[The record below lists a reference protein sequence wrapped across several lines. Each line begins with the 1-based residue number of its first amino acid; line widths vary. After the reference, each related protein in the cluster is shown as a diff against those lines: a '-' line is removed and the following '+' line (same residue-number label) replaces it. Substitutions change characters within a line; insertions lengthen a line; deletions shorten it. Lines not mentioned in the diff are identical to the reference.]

1 MLLCFLAYVIATLTS
16 YTVQFMNCLHCLL
29 DKTMWN
35 QQFGWLATT
44 PKFKGILT
52 IGCRKRWSSNYM
64 TPLCDNYQTAHFEIS
79 SNCLFCGNSDKNYGE
94 KAGYQLIL
102 VRIFNFQS
110 MPSMSWRHAIKGM
123 TNMVQLYP
131 YKNGIYSRHACQG
144 LCLPYLQQQKNRASI
159 RAWCWHENKKS
170 ESWPQS
176 WYTESRRLIRWC
188 LYLEANGEEQTTVN
202 DLIINMKNSVWL
214 VMMIMT
220 HRG

>member
-1 MLLCFLAYVIATLTS
+1 MLLCFLAYIIATLTS

-44 PKFKGILT
+44 PKFKVILT
-52 IGCRKRWSSNYM
+52 IGWGKRWSSNYM
-64 TPLCDNYQTAHFEIS
+64 TPLCDNYQTAHFENS
-79 SNCLFCGNSDKNYGE
+79 SNCMFCGNSDKNYGE
-94 KAGYQLIL
+94 KGGYQLIL

-123 TNMVQLYP
+123 TNGSVV
-131 YKNGIYSRHACQG
+131 
-144 LCLPYLQQQKNRASI
+144 SI
-159 RAWCWHENKKS
+159 QEWNSSIHAWCWHEKIKS

-188 LYLEANGEEQTTVN
+188 LYLEANYEEQTTVN
-202 DLIINMKNSVWL
+202 DVIVNIKNSLWL
-214 VMMIMT
+214 VMMMMT